1 MATGLPQC
9 GPGEMLLPQ
18 SGIIITPS
26 RSNPWREVRQA
37 EQRYTGM
44 QLRALQFR
52 GLDPD
57 TVPDVIVRQAAT
69 MREMWWPSRA
79 KAPVYLMPCP
89 IIGERK
95 KNGRR
100 HVLVITPDGSRKF
113 VHEDGSI
120 LGGKQWSK

>member
-26 RSNPWREVRQA
+26 RPNAWRELRA
-37 EQRYTGM
+37 ADQRYTGM
-44 QLRALQFR
+44 QLRALRFR
-52 GLDPD
+52 GDDPD
-57 TVPDVIVRQAAT
+57 TVADVIVRQAAT
-69 MREMWWPSRA
+69 MREMWWPSGA

-89 IIGERK
+89 IIGEREK
-95 KNGRR
+95 GRER
-100 HVLVITPDGSRKF
+100 HLLVISPDGSRKF

-120 LGGKQWSK
+120 LGGKKWSK